1 MTEAKH
7 KSPAVHAGA
16 KRLVEIMLAEPGIAL
31 ADAAQKAGLNARSA
45 RAYLG
50 RPHVIAYYRAE
61 KQRLLEEVSLGNPAS
76 LVDVRDNSPNSMARV
91 QAARTLEAMRVD
103 AVADGGR
110 ERRHTPGLVV
120 VITNGAGEVTQTI
133 GGEPPAPMI
142 DVIPE
147 RDALERPAR

>member
-7 KSPAVHAGA
+7 KPPTVHAGA

-50 RPHVIAYYRAE
+50 RPHVIAHYRAE
-61 KQRLLEEVSLGNPAS
+61 KQRLLEEVSLGNPMA
-76 LVDVRDNSPNSMARV
+76 LVDVRDKSENSMARV
-91 QAARTLEAMRVD
+91 QAARTLEALRVN

-110 ERRHTPGLVV
+110 ERRFTPGLVV
-120 VITNGAGEVTQTI
+120 QIVNQVGEVTQTI
-133 GGEPPAPMI
+133 GGETPAPPMI
-142 DVIPE
+142 DVT
-147 RDALERPAR
+147 LERAPEMEP